1 MAFPELAPFA
11 VRPKAQLG
19 RPASIRLSNLDG
31 RLARRRRAYVDDQT
45 CRCCRR
51 GRLSRPPAA
60 DPCGVRRSED
70 RGTAGA
76 RPGSSRTSRSP
87 RSPCSFTAGSEEGT
101 CIEHRISIS
110 RAKHCR
116 TISESEAPTWD
127 LALDQHGAML
137 SVAPCHCARVLVFL
151 FKASLLFA
159 PVSALIDLKLTFRLA
174 FSSHLLPPKHA
185 REICIGWDA

>member
-1 MAFPELAPFA
+1 MLSC
-11 VRPKAQLG
+11 RK
-19 RPASIRLSNLDG
+19 PAKPLPSKFLLDPVARRVGDLRTSTIRL
-31 RLARRRRAYVDDQT
+31 VDVAGDVGFPDHLLQI
-45 CRCCRR
+45 
-51 GRLSRPPAA
+51 L
-60 DPCGVRRSED
+60 CGVRRSED

-87 RSPCSFTAGSEEGT
+87 RSPCSFTAGSEKGT

-116 TISESEAPTWD
+116 TIV
-127 LALDQHGAML
+127 LDRMVPML

-159 PVSALIDLKLTFRLA
+159 SGI
-174 FSSHLLPPKHA
+174 
-185 REICIGWDA
+185 